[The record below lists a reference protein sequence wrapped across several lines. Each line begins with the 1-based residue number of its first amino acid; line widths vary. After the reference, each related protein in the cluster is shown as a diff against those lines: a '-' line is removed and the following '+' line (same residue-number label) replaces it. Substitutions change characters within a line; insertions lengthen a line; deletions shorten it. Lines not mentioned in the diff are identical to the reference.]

1 MAEFLSTQGRSK
13 MKLKML
19 GMALAFT
26 LAGCAS
32 FPGDQVPET
41 TLPTMANYQQR
52 PSVFVDFTFY
62 QGKAGDPKAV
72 EVPLARDSLKPQLEA
87 SLRDSGLFSRYTLDE
102 FQKQPGDYT
111 LKLKVYNGGSA
122 GAAMVSGFI
131 SGFTFMVIP
140 ATAKDE
146 YSMTLQVL
154 DDRGQPVL
162 AEQNHDSVR
171 TWMGLIFIPMMG
183 YTPAEAVN
191 DSFRR
196 QFNALLKQ
204 MVDRQVLKY
213 AQGTLP
219 LRG

>member
-1 MAEFLSTQGRSK
+1 
-13 MKLKML
+13 MKLKLL
-19 GMALAFT
+19 GMALVLT

-41 TLPTMANYQQR
+41 TLPSMASYQQR

-62 QGKAGDPKAV
+62 QGKANDSKAV
-72 EVPLARDSLKPQLEA
+72 ESPQAKELLKPQLEA

-111 LKLKVYNGGSA
+111 LKLNVYNSGSA
-122 GAAMVSGFI
+122 GAAMVSGMI

-146 YSMTLQVL
+146 YTMTLQVL
-154 DDRGQPVL
+154 DEQGQAVSTG
-162 AEQNHDSVR
+162 QNNDSIR
-171 TWMGLIFIPMMG
+171 TWMGLIFIPMMAH
-183 YTPAEAVN
+183 TPADALN

-196 QFNALLKQ
+196 QLNALLKQ
-204 MVDRQVLKY
+204 MVDQQVLKY
-213 AQGTLP
+213 AQGVVLP

>member
-1 MAEFLSTQGRSK
+1 

-19 GMALAFT
+19 GMALALT

-41 TLPTMANYQQR
+41 KLPSMASYQQR

-62 QGKAGDPKAV
+62 QGKAGDSKAV
-72 EVPLARDSLKPQLEA
+72 EVPQAREVLKPQLEA

-111 LKLKVYNGGSA
+111 LKLNVYNSGSA
-122 GAAMVSGFI
+122 GAAMVSGMITGLTLF
-131 SGFTFMVIP
+131 VIP
-140 ATAKDE
+140 GSAKDE
-146 YSMTLQVL
+146 YTMTLQVL
-154 DDRGQPVL
+154 DEQGQPVL
-162 AEQNHDSVR
+162 TGRNNDSVR

-183 YTPAEAVN
+183 NTPAEAVN

-204 MVDRQVLKY
+204 MVDQQVLKY
-213 AQGTLP
+213 AQGVSP

>member
-1 MAEFLSTQGRSK
+1 

-19 GMALAFT
+19 GMALAIT

-41 TLPTMANYQQR
+41 TLPSMASYQQR

-62 QGKAGDPKAV
+62 QGKAGDANAV
-72 EVPLARDSLKPQLEA
+72 EVPQARDMLKPQLEA

-111 LKLKVYNGGSA
+111 LKLKVYNSGSA
-122 GAAMVSGFI
+122 GAAMVSGMI

-146 YSMTLQVL
+146 YTMTLQVL
-154 DDRGQPVL
+154 DEQNQPVL
-162 AEQNHDSVR
+162 AKQNYDSVR

-183 YTPAEAVN
+183 YTPGEAIN

-196 QFNALLKQ
+196 QLNALLKQ
-204 MVDRQVLKY
+204 MVDQQVLKY
-213 AQGTLP
+213 AQEVLP

>member
-1 MAEFLSTQGRSK
+1 

-19 GMALAFT
+19 GMALVFT

-41 TLPTMANYQQR
+41 TLPSMASYQQR

-62 QGKAGDPKAV
+62 QGKAGDTNAV
-72 EVPLARDSLKPQLEA
+72 EVPQARDALKPQLEA

-111 LKLKVYNGGSA
+111 LKLNVYNSGA
-122 GAAMVSGFI
+122 TGAAMVSGMI
-131 SGFTFMVIP
+131 SGFSLMVIP

-146 YSMTLQVL
+146 YTMTLQVL
-154 DDRGQPVL
+154 DAQNQPVL
-162 AEQNHDSVR
+162 AGQNNESVR
-171 TWMGLIFIPMMG
+171 TWMGLIFIPMMAFS
-183 YTPAEAVN
+183 PAEAIN

-204 MVDRQVLKY
+204 LVDQQALKY
-213 AQGTLP
+213 AQGLLP

>member
-1 MAEFLSTQGRSK
+1 

-19 GMALAFT
+19 GMALVLT

-41 TLPTMANYQQR
+41 TLPSMASYQQR

-62 QGKAGDPKAV
+62 QGKAGDPNAV
-72 EVPLARDSLKPQLEA
+72 EVPQARDTLKPQLEA

-111 LKLKVYNGGSA
+111 LKLNVYNSGSA
-122 GAAMVSGFI
+122 GAAMVSGMI
-131 SGFTFMVIP
+131 SGFTLMVIP

-146 YSMTLQVL
+146 YTMTLQVL
-154 DDRGQPVL
+154 DAQNQPVL
-162 AEQNHDSVR
+162 AGQNNESVR
-171 TWMGLIFIPMMG
+171 TWMGLIFIPMMA
-183 YTPAEAVN
+183 YTPADAIN

-196 QFNALLKQ
+196 QLNALLKQ
-204 MVDRQVLKY
+204 LVDQQALKY
-213 AQGTLP
+213 AQGVLP

>member
-1 MAEFLSTQGRSK
+1 
-13 MKLKML
+13 MKLKLL
-19 GMALAFT
+19 GMALVLT
-26 LAGCAS
+26 LTGCAS

-41 TLPTMANYQQR
+41 KLPSMASYQQR

-62 QGKAGDPKAV
+62 QGKASDKNAIEMPQAKEA
-72 EVPLARDSLKPQLEA
+72 LKPQLEA

-111 LKLKVYNGGSA
+111 LKLNVYNSGSA
-122 GAAMVSGFI
+122 GAAMVSGMI
-131 SGFTFMVIP
+131 TGFSLFVIP
-140 ATAKDE
+140 GSAKDE
-146 YSMTLQVL
+146 YTMTLEVL
-154 DDRGQPVL
+154 DDQGQPVL
-162 AEQNHDSVR
+162 SGQNHDSVR

-183 YTPAEAVN
+183 NTPGEAIN

-204 MVDRQVLKY
+204 MVDKQVLKY
-213 AQGTLP
+213 AQGVFP

>member
-1 MAEFLSTQGRSK
+1 
-13 MKLKML
+13 MKLKLL
-19 GMALAFT
+19 GMALVLT
-26 LAGCAS
+26 LTGCAS

-41 TLPTMANYQQR
+41 TLPSMASYQQR

-62 QGKAGDPKAV
+62 QGKANDSNAI
-72 EVPLARDSLKPQLEA
+72 EVPQAREALKPQLEA

-111 LKLKVYNGGSA
+111 LKLNVYNSGSA
-122 GAAMVSGFI
+122 GAAMVSGMI

-146 YSMTLQVL
+146 YTMTLQVL
-154 DDRGQPVL
+154 DEQGEPVSTGR
-162 AEQNHDSVR
+162 NNDSVR
-171 TWMGLIFIPMMG
+171 TWMGLIFIPMMA
-183 YTPAEAVN
+183 YTPADAIN

-196 QFNALLKQ
+196 QLNALLKQ
-204 MVDRQVLKY
+204 MVDQQVLKY
-213 AQGTLP
+213 AQGVLP

>member
-1 MAEFLSTQGRSK
+1 

-19 GMALAFT
+19 GMALAFA
-26 LAGCAS
+26 LSGCAS

-122 GAAMVSGFI
+122 GAAMVSGMITGLTLF
-131 SGFTFMVIP
+131 VIP
-140 ATAKDE
+140 GSAKDE

-154 DDRGQPVL
+154 DAQNQPVL
-162 AEQNHDSVR
+162 IGQNNDSVR

-183 YTPAEAVN
+183 HTPAEAVN

-204 MVDRQVLKY
+204 MVDQQVLKY
-213 AQGTLP
+213 AQGVLP

>member
-1 MAEFLSTQGRSK
+1 
-13 MKLKML
+13 MKLKLL
-19 GMALAFT
+19 GMALVLT
-26 LAGCAS
+26 LTGCAS

-41 TLPTMANYQQR
+41 TLPSMASYQQR

-62 QGKAGDPKAV
+62 QGKATDKNAIEMPQGR
-72 EVPLARDSLKPQLEA
+72 EVLKPQLEA

-111 LKLKVYNGGSA
+111 LKLNVYNSGSA
-122 GAAMVSGFI
+122 GAAMVSGMI
-131 SGFTFMVIP
+131 TGFSLFVIP
-140 ATAKDE
+140 GSAKDE
-146 YSMTLQVL
+146 YTMTLEVL
-154 DDRGQPVL
+154 DDQGQPVL
-162 AEQNHDSVR
+162 SGQNHDSVR

-183 YTPAEAVN
+183 YTPGEAIN

-204 MVDRQVLKY
+204 MVDKQVLKY
-213 AQGTLP
+213 AQGVLP

>member
-1 MAEFLSTQGRSK
+1 

-19 GMALAFT
+19 GMALVFT
-26 LAGCAS
+26 LTGCAS

-41 TLPTMANYQQR
+41 TLPSMASYQQR

-62 QGKAGDPKAV
+62 QGKVGDADAV
-72 EVPLARDSLKPQLEA
+72 EVPQARDALKPQLEA

-111 LKLKVYNGGSA
+111 LKLNVYNSGAS
-122 GAAMVSGFI
+122 GAAMLSGFI

-146 YSMTLQVL
+146 YTMTLQVL
-154 DDRGQPVL
+154 DAQNQPVL
-162 AEQNHDSVR
+162 AGQNNESVR
-171 TWMGLIFIPMMG
+171 TWMGLIFIPMMAFS
-183 YTPAEAVN
+183 PAEAIN

-196 QFNALLKQ
+196 QLNALLKQ
-204 MVDRQVLKY
+204 LVDQQALKY
-213 AQGTLP
+213 AQGVLP

>member
-1 MAEFLSTQGRSK
+1 

-19 GMALAFT
+19 GMALVLT

-41 TLPTMANYQQR
+41 TLPSMASYQQR
-52 PSVFVDFTFY
+52 PSVFVDFAFY
-62 QGKAGDPKAV
+62 QGKAGDPNAV
-72 EVPLARDSLKPQLEA
+72 EVPQARDALKPQLEA

-111 LKLKVYNGGSA
+111 LKLNVYNSGSA
-122 GAAMVSGFI
+122 GAAMVSGMI
-131 SGFTFMVIP
+131 TGFSLFVIP
-140 ATAKDE
+140 GSAKDE
-146 YSMTLQVL
+146 YTMTLQVL
-154 DDRGQPVL
+154 DGQGQPVL
-162 AEQNHDSVR
+162 TGRNNESVR

-183 YTPAEAVN
+183 HTPVEAIN

-204 MVDRQVLKY
+204 MVDQQVLKY
-213 AQGTLP
+213 AQGVLP

>member
-1 MAEFLSTQGRSK
+1 
-13 MKLKML
+13 MKLKLL
-19 GMALAFT
+19 GMALVLT
-26 LAGCAS
+26 LTGCAS

-41 TLPTMANYQQR
+41 TLPSMASYQQR

-62 QGKAGDPKAV
+62 QGKATDKNAIEMPQGR
-72 EVPLARDSLKPQLEA
+72 EVLKPQLEA

-111 LKLKVYNGGSA
+111 LKLNVYNSGSA
-122 GAAMVSGFI
+122 GAAMVSGMI
-131 SGFTFMVIP
+131 TGFSLFVIP
-140 ATAKDE
+140 GSAKDE
-146 YSMTLQVL
+146 YTMTLEVL
-154 DDRGQPVL
+154 DDQGQPVL
-162 AEQNHDSVR
+162 SGQNHDSVR

-183 YTPAEAVN
+183 NTPGEAIN

-204 MVDRQVLKY
+204 MVDKQVLKY
-213 AQGTLP
+213 AQGVLP

>member
-1 MAEFLSTQGRSK
+1 

-19 GMALAFT
+19 GMALVFT
-26 LAGCAS
+26 LTGCAS

-41 TLPTMANYQQR
+41 TLPSMASYQQR

-62 QGKAGDPKAV
+62 QGKVGDADAV
-72 EVPLARDSLKPQLEA
+72 EVPQARDALKPQLEA

-111 LKLKVYNGGSA
+111 LKLNVYNSGAS
-122 GAAMVSGFI
+122 GAAMLSGFI

-146 YSMTLQVL
+146 YTMTLQVL
-154 DDRGQPVL
+154 DAQNQPVL
-162 AEQNHDSVR
+162 AGQNNESVR
-171 TWMGLIFIPMMG
+171 TWMGLIFIPMMAFS
-183 YTPAEAVN
+183 PAEAIN

-196 QFNALLKQ
+196 QLNALLKQ
-204 MVDRQVLKY
+204 LVDQQALKY
-213 AQGTLP
+213 AQGALP

>member
-1 MAEFLSTQGRSK
+1 
-13 MKLKML
+13 MKLKLL
-19 GMALAFT
+19 GMALVLT
-26 LAGCAS
+26 LTGCAS

-41 TLPTMANYQQR
+41 TLPSMASYQQR

-62 QGKAGDPKAV
+62 QGKANDSNAI
-72 EVPLARDSLKPQLEA
+72 EVPQAKDALKPQLEA

-111 LKLKVYNGGSA
+111 LKLNVYNSGSA
-122 GAAMVSGFI
+122 GAAMVSGMI

-146 YSMTLQVL
+146 YTMTLQVL
-154 DDRGQPVL
+154 DEQGQPVSTGR
-162 AEQNHDSVR
+162 NNDSVR
-171 TWMGLIFIPMMG
+171 TWMGLIFIPMMA
-183 YTPAEAVN
+183 YTPADAIN

-196 QFNALLKQ
+196 QLNALLKQ
-204 MVDRQVLKY
+204 MVDQQVLKY
-213 AQGTLP
+213 AQGVLP

>member
-1 MAEFLSTQGRSK
+1 

-19 GMALAFT
+19 GMALALT

-32 FPGDQVPET
+32 FPGDQVAET
-41 TLPTMANYQQR
+41 TLPSMASYQQR

-62 QGKAGDPKAV
+62 QGKATDSNAI
-72 EVPLARDSLKPQLEA
+72 EVPQAKEMLKPQLEA

-102 FQKQPGDYT
+102 FQKQPGDFT
-111 LKLKVYNGGSA
+111 LKLNVYNSGSA
-122 GAAMVSGFI
+122 GAAMVSGMI
-131 SGFTFMVIP
+131 SGFSLMVIP

-146 YSMTLQVL
+146 YTMTLQVL
-154 DDRGQPVL
+154 DDQGQPVL
-162 AEQNHDSVR
+162 SGQNSDSVR

-183 YTPAEAVN
+183 NTPAEAVS

-196 QFNALLKQ
+196 QLNALLKQ
-204 MVDRQVLKY
+204 MVDQQVLKY
-213 AQGTLP
+213 AQGELP

>member
-1 MAEFLSTQGRSK
+1 

-41 TLPTMANYQQR
+41 TLPSMASYQQR

-62 QGKAGDPKAV
+62 QGKAGDTNAV
-72 EVPLARDSLKPQLEA
+72 EVPQAKDALKPQLEA

-111 LKLKVYNGGSA
+111 LKLNVYNSGSA
-122 GAAMVSGFI
+122 GAAMVSGMI

-146 YSMTLQVL
+146 YTMTLQVM
-154 DDRGQPVL
+154 DAQNQPVSTG
-162 AEQNHDSVR
+162 QNNDSVR
-171 TWMGLIFIPMMG
+171 TWMGLIFIPMMA
-183 YTPAEAVN
+183 YTPEEAIN

-196 QFNALLKQ
+196 QLNALLKQ
-204 MVDRQVLKY
+204 MVDQQVLKY
-213 AQGTLP
+213 AQGQVP

>member
-1 MAEFLSTQGRSK
+1 
-13 MKLKML
+13 MKLKLL
-19 GMALAFT
+19 GMALVLT
-26 LAGCAS
+26 LTGCAS

-41 TLPTMANYQQR
+41 TLPSMASYQQR

-62 QGKAGDPKAV
+62 QGKANDSNAI
-72 EVPLARDSLKPQLEA
+72 EVPQAREALKPQLEA

-111 LKLKVYNGGSA
+111 LKLNVYNSGSA
-122 GAAMVSGFI
+122 GAAMVSGMI

-146 YSMTLQVL
+146 YTMTLQVL
-154 DDRGQPVL
+154 DEQGQPVSTGR
-162 AEQNHDSVR
+162 NNDSVR
-171 TWMGLIFIPMMG
+171 TWMGLIFIPMMA
-183 YTPAEAVN
+183 YTPADAIN

-196 QFNALLKQ
+196 QLNALLKQ
-204 MVDRQVLKY
+204 MVDQQVLKY
-213 AQGTLP
+213 AQGVLP

>member
-1 MAEFLSTQGRSK
+1 

-19 GMALAFT
+19 GMAVVLT

-41 TLPTMANYQQR
+41 TLPSMASYQQR
-52 PSVFVDFTFY
+52 PSVYVDFTFY
-62 QGKAGDPKAV
+62 QGSAGDANAIQ
-72 EVPLARDSLKPQLEA
+72 VPQARDMLKPQLEA

-111 LKLKVYNGGSA
+111 LKLNVYNSGST

-131 SGFTFMVIP
+131 SGFSFMVIP

-146 YSMTLQVL
+146 YTMTLQVL
-154 DDRGQPVL
+154 DDRNQPVL
-162 AEQNHDSVR
+162 TGKNDESVR
-171 TWMGLIFIPMMG
+171 TWMGLIFIPMMA
-183 YTPAEAVN
+183 YTPAEAVS

-196 QFNALLKQ
+196 QLNALLKQ
-204 MVDRQVLKY
+204 MVDQQVLKY
-213 AQGTLP
+213 AQAPLP
-219 LRG
+219 RRG